1 MLIFF
6 LSQQTTGNRLYPLFE
21 VTTFFNNNWK
31 NVVISII
38 IYWKKVVIL
47 HIKHWK
53 KVVILCLRERL

>member
-1 MLIFF
+1 MLIF

-31 NVVISII
+31 
-38 IYWKKVVIL
+38 KVVTL